1 MFSRSWN
8 NTVTNFSI
16 EKYLTT
22 CLWLFAYKLNFCC
35 DGNLKN
41 WILHVWKTQRWK
53 LKLEKRK
60 LVKLKGEVGK
70 LKFEKLQNWKF
81 KWQTRESTSQKVASS
96 MRETRKCR
104 IVYLE
109 IRTIE
114 KFVRVA
120 NNIRTISLYIRSL
133 LDKISHSA
141 TNQPKGKQKGQLMLQ
156 LNFSIEVLG

>member
-1 MFSRSWN
+1 
-8 NTVTNFSI
+8 
-16 EKYLTT
+16 
-22 CLWLFAYKLNFCC
+22 
-35 DGNLKN
+35 
-41 WILHVWKTQRWK
+41 
-53 LKLEKRK
+53 
-60 LVKLKGEVGK
+60 
-70 LKFEKLQNWKF
+70 
-81 KWQTRESTSQKVASS
+81 

-109 IRTIE
+109 IRAIE

>member
-1 MFSRSWN
+1 MA
-8 NTVTNFSI
+8 NTRIN
-16 EKYLTT
+16 
-22 CLWLFAYKLNFCC
+22 
-35 DGNLKN
+35 
-41 WILHVWKTQRWK
+41 
-53 LKLEKRK
+53 
-60 LVKLKGEVGK
+60 
-70 LKFEKLQNWKF
+70 
-81 KWQTRESTSQKVASS
+81 ESKSCKIASS